1 MAQPSGITELMIKF
15 TSEENV
21 LGIKENLI
29 KTDVRNLKT
38 RRDVQYKEYLVIKI
52 SQSLDM

>member
-1 MAQPSGITELMIKF
+1 MIKF